1 MRIVLDTTY
10 LLPIVGVEL
19 VGMNIEDM
27 RSVLA
32 SGHSLMLNEVSLF
45 EILGKVC
52 PVVAEDEESRKR
64 VETGLKAIMN
74 SDRLTILSVIDE
86 ETLPVALDLM
96 CRGMRDI
103 PDVPIVASALVH
115 ADSLMT
121 EAKDI
126 PAFLRRMG
134 SGLQVFDLKGFRN
147 KR

>member
-10 LLPIVGVEL
+10 LLPVIGVGVA
-19 VGMNIEDM
+19 GMDPEDV

-32 SGHSLMLNEVSLF
+32 SGHTLMLNEVSLF

-52 PVVAEDEESRKR
+52 PAVAASEESRKR
-64 VETGLKAIMN
+64 VEAGLKAIMN
-74 SDRLTILSVIDE
+74 SGKLTILSVIDE
-86 ETLPVALDLM
+86 ETLPVALDLI

-121 EAKDI
+121 EARDI
-126 PAFLRRMG
+126 PALLKRMG
-134 SGLQVFDLKGFRN
+134 SDLQVFDLKGFRS
-147 KR
+147 RR